1 MQELECL
8 AKRVG
13 DYVAQPFVAGREYSV
28 DVLCDWDGRPLCVV
42 PRERLRVRAGEVCIP
57 KRLIAIRSEGAD
69 PNEIDDGM
77 DAIGVFLG
85 FMLKQG

>member
-1 MQELECL
+1 MDNANLIYTFTYLPCETCHAKVRCDQCEQTILEKL
-8 AKRVG
+8 MRIEG
-13 DYVAQPFVAGREYSV
+13 
-28 DVLCDWDGRPLCVV
+28 
-42 PRERLRVRAGEVCIP
+42 VRAGEVCIP

-85 FMLKQG
+85 FMLKQR

>member
-1 MQELECL
+1 MRIE
-8 AKRVG
+8 G
-13 DYVAQPFVAGREYSV
+13 
-28 DVLCDWDGRPLCVV
+28 
-42 PRERLRVRAGEVCIP
+42 VRAGEVCIP

-69 PNEIDDGM
+69 PDEIDDGM

>member
-1 MQELECL
+1 MDNANLIYTFTYLPCETCH
-8 AKRVG
+8 AK
-13 DYVAQPFVAGREYSV
+13 
-28 DVLCDWDGRPLCVV
+28 VLCDQCEQTILEKLMRIEG
-42 PRERLRVRAGEVCIP
+42 VRAGEVCIP

-69 PNEIDDGM
+69 PDEIDDGM

>member
-1 MQELECL
+1 MRDNANLIYTFTYLPCETCH
-8 AKRVG
+8 AK
-13 DYVAQPFVAGREYSV
+13 
-28 DVLCDWDGRPLCVV
+28 VLCDQCEQTILEKLMRIEG
-42 PRERLRVRAGEVCIP
+42 VRAGEVCIP

>member
-1 MQELECL
+1 MDNANLIYTFTYLPCETCH
-8 AKRVG
+8 AK
-13 DYVAQPFVAGREYSV
+13 
-28 DVLCDWDGRPLCVV
+28 VLCDQCEQTILEKLMRIEG
-42 PRERLRVRAGEVCIP
+42 VRAGEVCIP

>member
-1 MQELECL
+1 MDNANLIYAFTYLPCETCHAKVRCDQCEQTILEKL
-8 AKRVG
+8 MRIEG
-13 DYVAQPFVAGREYSV
+13 
-28 DVLCDWDGRPLCVV
+28 
-42 PRERLRVRAGEVCIP
+42 VRAGEVCIP

-69 PNEIDDGM
+69 PDEIDDGM

>member
-1 MQELECL
+1 MDNANLIYTFTYLPCETCHAKVRCDHCEQTILEKL
-8 AKRVG
+8 MRIEG
-13 DYVAQPFVAGREYSV
+13 
-28 DVLCDWDGRPLCVV
+28 
-42 PRERLRVRAGEVCIP
+42 VRAGEVCIP

>member
-1 MQELECL
+1 MDNANLIYTFTYLPCETCHAKVRCDQCEQTILEKL
-8 AKRVG
+8 MRIEG
-13 DYVAQPFVAGREYSV
+13 
-28 DVLCDWDGRPLCVV
+28 
-42 PRERLRVRAGEVCIP
+42 VRAGEVCIP